1 MKIVISVAV
10 ALLFFGCSENTNKER
25 ASQEP
30 VKNVQKV
37 EKPVSQ
43 VKQSAEKTVKIQKK
57 EVVEVPAVTTEV
69 VDKKLAVV
77 KEASKPSVDGQKIF
91 IACSSCHGKDAS
103 KSALGKSKVIKGW
116 EASKVVAALKGYKAG
131 TYGGAM
137 KGIMKGQALKLSDAE
152 MQAVAEYI
160 SKL

>member
-10 ALLFFGCSENTNKER
+10 ALLFFGCSENTGKEDVSHK
-25 ASQEP
+25 A
-30 VKNVQKV
+30 VKSVQKV
-37 EKPVSQ
+37 KEPVTE
-43 VKQSAEKTVKIQKK
+43 VKQSVEKTVEVPKK
-57 EVVEVPAVTTEV
+57 EVVEVPAVVTEV

-77 KEASKPSVDGQKIF
+77 KEAAKSSLDGQKIF
-91 IACSSCHGKDAS
+91 VACSSCHGKDAS

-116 EASKVVAALKGYKAG
+116 GMAKTVEALKGYKAG

-137 KGIMKGQALKLSDAE
+137 KGIMKGQALKLSDGE